1 MSLILFHFKK
11 LYYHFFADYDNSQ
24 KMFSSSKKTKT
35 NTAKKIVK
43 RLKLFLMNSTEISP
57 KKFNEIYSD
66 DNSDKEKNGNLTN
79 GKNKNNDL
87 TDYFDNDMMEGE
99 ERMIAQD
106 IFSIVLRTFG
116 VTLSDL
122 ELLILSDSTDINPY
136 GNKIKIDVIY
146 DILKHHNDNN
156 NNHNNN
162 NNYKTNKYNDYSENE
177 GDDER
182 NSSNKNRKTYDNDY
196 SESSLFALRHIARQ
210 IWRSADQLKRFEI
223 FSLVYFI

>member
-1 MSLILFHFKK
+1 ML
-11 LYYHFFADYDNSQ
+11 
-24 KMFSSSKKTKT
+24 SSYKKTKT

-66 DNSDKEKNGNLTN
+66 DNSEKDRNGNLRN
-79 GKNKNNDL
+79 GINKDVDL
-87 TDYFDNDMMEGE
+87 TDYMNNDMMEGE

-106 IFSIVLRTFG
+106 IFSIILRTFG

-136 GNKIKIDVIY
+136 GNKIKVDVIY
-146 DILKHHNDNN
+146 DILKH
-156 NNHNNN
+156 NNN
-162 NNYKTNKYNDYSENE
+162 NNNNSNNYDNNYRKNKYNDFHENE
-177 GDDER
+177 NESDDER
-182 NSSNKNRKTYDNDY
+182 NTINKNKTSYNKDNDY

-210 IWRSADQLKRFEI
+210 IWRSAEHLKRFDK
-223 FSLVYFI
+223 SLLSL